1 MRYDLVL
8 FDNDGVLVDSEPL
21 SNTLLAAY
29 LTELGHP
36 TSYEDSFA
44 RLHGRRPAPGARP
57 RGGTDRQ
64 RLPEDFDDVFHARV
78 FAAFERELRP
88 VAGVDAVLGKLAAD
102 GVPYCVASSGSHER
116 IRVGHRAAGLDRW
129 FEESRIF
136 SSQDVGRGK
145 PAPDL
150 FLYAA
155 ERMGVPVERCAV
167 VEDSPLG
174 VRAAVAAG
182 MDVYGFTAMTP
193 PERLAG
199 ATRLFGEMGSCST
212 CCDEAGGDRVHGR
225 GTDICHAELGTNVSI
240 GGGGPDAKL
249 YP

>member
-1 MRYDLVL
+1 MRYDLVI
-8 FDNDGVLVDSEPL
+8 FDNDGVLVDSEPI
-21 SNTLLAAY
+21 SNRHLAAY

-36 TSYEDSFA
+36 TTYEDSIRDYMGSA
-44 RLHGRRPAPGARP
+44 MHRIHDLILERTG
-57 RGGTDRQ
+57 Q

-78 FAAFERELRP
+78 FAAFEQELK
-88 VAGVDAVLGKLAAD
+88 AVSGAAEVLEKLAAEE
-102 GVPYCVASSGSHER
+102 VPYCVASSGSHER
-116 IRVGHRAAGLDRW
+116 IRVGHRAAGLERW
-129 FEESRIF
+129 FDDERIF

-155 ERMGVPVERCAV
+155 QRMGVAPERCAV

-193 PERLAG
+193 AGKLAG
-199 ATRLFGEMGSCST
+199 ATGLFSDMGEL
-212 CCDEAGGDRVHGR
+212 
-225 GTDICHAELGTNVSI
+225 LGLL
-240 GGGGPDAKL
+240 G
-249 YP
+249 

>member
-1 MRYDLVL
+1 MRYDLVI
-8 FDNDGVLVDSEPL
+8 FDNDGVLVDSEPI
-21 SNTLLAAY
+21 SNRHLAAY

-36 TSYEDSFA
+36 TTYEDSIRDYMGSA
-44 RLHGRRPAPGARP
+44 MHRIHDLILERTG
-57 RGGTDRQ
+57 Q

-78 FAAFERELRP
+78 FAAFEQELK
-88 VAGVDAVLGKLAAD
+88 AVSGAAEVLEKLAAE

-116 IRVGHRAAGLDRW
+116 IRVGHRAAGLERW
-129 FEESRIF
+129 FDDERIF

-155 ERMGVPVERCAV
+155 QRMGFAPERCAV

-193 PERLAG
+193 AGKLAG
-199 ATRLFGEMGSCST
+199 ATALFSDMGELLGLL
-212 CCDEAGGDRVHGR
+212 GR
-225 GTDICHAELGTNVSI
+225 S
-240 GGGGPDAKL
+240 
-249 YP
+249 

>member
-1 MRYDLVL
+1 MRYDLVI
-8 FDNDGVLVDSEPL
+8 FDNDGVLVDSEPI
-21 SNTLLAAY
+21 SNRLLAAY

-36 TSYEDSFA
+36 TSYEDSIRDYMGSA
-44 RLHGRRPAPGARP
+44 MHRVHELVQERTG
-57 RGGTDRQ
+57 Q
-64 RLPEDFDDVFHARV
+64 RLPDDFDDVFHGRV
-78 FAAFERELRP
+78 FAAFERELKP
-88 VAGVDAVLGKLAAD
+88 VAGAAEVLERLAAD

-116 IRVGHRAAGLDRW
+116 IRVGHRTTGLDRW
-129 FEESRIF
+129 FDESRVF

-155 ERMGVPVERCAV
+155 ERMGVAPGRCAV

-193 PERLAG
+193 AERLQG
-199 ATRLFGEMGSCST
+199 ATQLFDG
-212 CCDEAGGDRVHGR
+212 
-225 GTDICHAELGTNVSI
+225 LGQLL
-240 GGGGPDAKL
+240 DL
-249 YP
+249 LE